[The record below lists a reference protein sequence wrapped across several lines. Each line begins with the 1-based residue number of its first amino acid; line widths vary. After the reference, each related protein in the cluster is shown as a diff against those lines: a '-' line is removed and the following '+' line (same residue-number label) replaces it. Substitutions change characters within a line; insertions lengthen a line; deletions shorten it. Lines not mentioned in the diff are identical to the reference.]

1 MDAADAALKAA
12 ADVDATPK
20 AVADVDATPKAVAD
34 VDGNGPTALVMM
46 ASSWVIAFNWPRI
59 ICNLSWD
66 MTSWI

>member
-46 ASSWVIAFNWPRI
+46 ASS
-59 ICNLSWD
+59 
-66 MTSWI
+66 

>member
-1 MDAADAALKAA
+1 LDAADAALKAA

-46 ASSWVIAFNWPRI
+46 ASS
-59 ICNLSWD
+59 
-66 MTSWI
+66 